1 MRLFHFATILW
12 WPLRKLRFP
21 WRALG
26 SSTISNSWAV
36 IENTNILDRVERIFN
51 GKIIEGF
58 NIFFLHSFSTISK
71 IMTSIHILTMGL
83 DRSSGKFQQPRSNLC
98 KSYLETSVLAI
109 NFGRLNRL
117 KSHKFLSSF
126 GCSIFIFFLNFI
138 VLNGTI
144 GTSIQ
149 LSTTLN
155 FAENRGPQALQTQF
169 DPSARW
175 TSKRATKQLPPHKLR
190 SKSGSRPMN
199 YLVPSRQTSTIPR
212 QRAVP
217 RP

>member
-12 WPLRKLRFP
+12 RLLRKLRFP

-26 SSTISNSWAV
+26 SSTMSDSWAV
-36 IENTNILDRVERIFN
+36 IENTNTLNRAERIFN
-51 GKIIEGF
+51 GKIIESF
-58 NIFFLHSFSTISK
+58 KISFLHPFFTTSK

-83 DRSSGKFQQPRSNLC
+83 DRSSEKFQQPRSNLC
-98 KSYLETSVLAI
+98 KSYLETSISAI
-109 NFGRLNRL
+109 NFGELNRL
-117 KSHKFLSSF
+117 KLHKFLSSF
-126 GCSIFIFFLNFI
+126 GCSIFIFFFNFI
-138 VLNGTI
+138 VLNGTTGI
-144 GTSIQ
+144 S
-149 LSTTLN
+149 N
-155 FAENRGPQALQTQF
+155 FAENRGSQALQTQF
-169 DPSARW
+169 DPFARW
-175 TSKRATKQLPPHKLR
+175 TSKRATKQFPPHKLR